1 MKYILHDTSSMDDE
15 KLTEVFMKFGYEG
28 TGLFWAIL
36 EKIGKQEKPVKTEVL
51 KKQLRVGKKLEKV
64 WSFLEEIGVIS
75 SNNGETFNKQ
85 LLNYAETYKIKK
97 EKNAKRISE
106 WRENQQVKENVTH
119 SESVSNAPKVKESKV
134 KRKEI
139 NLQADA
145 LRLFEIFWDAYGK
158 KEDRKKSEAK
168 WSGMTDE
175 QREKAIKAASVYVK
189 RKPDPQYRKNPLTW
203 LNGECWNDDPPP
215 PNANGRPAYV
225 MTEKDFYNQNDW
237 IAYQRKQ
244 ASA

>member
-145 LRLFEIFWDAYGK
+145 LRLFEIFWDAYGNCLLYTSPSPR
-158 KEDRKKSEAK
+158 D
-168 WSGMTDE
+168 
-175 QREKAIKAASVYVK
+175 
-189 RKPDPQYRKNPLTW
+189 
-203 LNGECWNDDPPP
+203 
-215 PNANGRPAYV
+215 
-225 MTEKDFYNQNDW
+225 
-237 IAYQRKQ
+237 
-244 ASA
+244 